1 MLNNMNILR
10 ILLSTFLLLAVLVG
24 NALAQNES
32 LSATAQ
38 YLESQVKEG
47 DYKAIA
53 KAADSGDMTLI
64 PHLKK
69 LASDIKARNNSNSPA
84 FQAHIALAKLGN
96 KEAMQEILNEVDA
109 ENPDVQ
115 DKAMKKLSYVGGK
128 KAFRK
133 FYQLLDDTSARENP
147 QCKIDIENFNKN
159 HPEGGNC
166 GFCCTVIYFSR
177 SIMAMFFLSKMVD
190 NPPTTKLGDTYL
202 QIWKEW
208 FEKNKSLVD

>member
-1 MLNNMNILR
+1 MNILR

-64 PHLKK
+64 PYLKK

-84 FQAHIALAKLGN
+84 F
-96 KEAMQEILNEVDA
+96 
-109 ENPDVQ
+109 
-115 DKAMKKLSYVGGK
+115 
-128 KAFRK
+128 
-133 FYQLLDDTSARENP
+133 
-147 QCKIDIENFNKN
+147 
-159 HPEGGNC
+159 
-166 GFCCTVIYFSR
+166 
-177 SIMAMFFLSKMVD
+177 
-190 NPPTTKLGDTYL
+190 
-202 QIWKEW
+202 
-208 FEKNKSLVD
+208 